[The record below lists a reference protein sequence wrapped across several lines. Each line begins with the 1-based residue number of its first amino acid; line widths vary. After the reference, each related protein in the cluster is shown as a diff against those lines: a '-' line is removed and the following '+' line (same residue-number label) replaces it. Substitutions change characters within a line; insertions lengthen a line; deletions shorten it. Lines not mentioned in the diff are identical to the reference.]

1 MGKHYARMIPLMDTT
16 DFYVKLGFCPDIV
29 KLTSTYS
36 GIDMFWARC
45 MGNDTSISRVAAG
58 DRTLDTSYG
67 ITLVKFPV
75 GDSNDLTATPTS
87 VEAGQWNDADGILIS
102 SDSVPLADDVMFLL
116 EAFTLDVPV
125 VNAVH
130 DGGNNCNTYLQDA
143 SVDFRDAGVSPGW
156 IIYNKSNGNYAYV
169 GEVQK
174 PAGQAKYCRVT
185 SLLSPGGS
193 ATTAADFDNSDV
205 IFLMPKSA
213 MAYPLSAI
221 GLMT

>member
-1 MGKHYARMIPLMDTT
+1 MGKHYARMIPLMDTVA
-16 DFYVKLGFCPDIV
+16 FYVKLGFCPDII

-67 ITLVKFPV
+67 ITLVKFPEME
-75 GDSNDLTATPTS
+75 SNDITATPTS

-116 EAFTLDVPV
+116 EAWTLDVPFV
-125 VNAVH
+125 MGVH
-130 DGGNNCNTYLQDA
+130 DGTTNNNTYFEDS
-143 SVDFRDAGVSPGW
+143 SVDFRDAGVSTGW

-174 PAGQAKYCRVT
+174 PAGKKKYCRVT
-185 SLLSPGGS
+185 SVLASGS
-193 ATTAADFDNSDV
+193 ATTAADFDTNDIV
-205 IFLMPKSA
+205 FLMPADA

-221 GLMT
+221 GAMT